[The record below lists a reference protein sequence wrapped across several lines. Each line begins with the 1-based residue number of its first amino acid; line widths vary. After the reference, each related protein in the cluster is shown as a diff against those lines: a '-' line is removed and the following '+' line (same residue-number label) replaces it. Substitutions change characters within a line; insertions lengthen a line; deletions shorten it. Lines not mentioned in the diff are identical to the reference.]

1 MPQPAVDQYEE
12 PKPAPGSL
20 LLVQS
25 FVNTL
30 DVAAGIDVLADT
42 EAGGAWLRDSGLVG
56 PAEPAGQ
63 QELRSARAAREAIR
77 ALLLCN
83 GHGPAPAAHTLRPL
97 TAVTQSARL
106 YLAVSPAGQVELGA
120 GQPGRLADGLL
131 RLLLI
136 IRDAQQDGTW
146 PRLKVC
152 HNDECQW
159 AFYDRSNSRR
169 GTWCDMAVCGNVI
182 KNRNL
187 RARRSRG

>member
-1 MPQPAVDQYEE
+1 MMPPAVDQYEE
-12 PKPAPGSL
+12 PKPAPGPL

-30 DVAAGIDVLADT
+30 DVSEGIDVLADA
-42 EAGGAWLRDSGLVG
+42 EAGGAWLRESGLIG
-56 PAEPAGQ
+56 PAAPAGPR
-63 QELRSARAAREAIR
+63 EMRSALEARESIR
-77 ALLLCN
+77 AMLLRN
-83 GHGPAPAAHTLRPL
+83 GRGPAPDSAALRPL
-97 TAVTQSARL
+97 EAAAQSARL
-106 YLAVSPAGQVELGA
+106 RLTVGSGGRVELDA
-120 GQPGRLADGLL
+120 GPPGRLADGLL

-152 HNDECQW
+152 CNDTCLW

-169 GTWCDMAVCGNVI
+169 GAWCDMAVCGNVI

-187 RARRSRG
+187 RARRTRG